1 MIIWLRKNRL
11 LISNMALKLGKDE
24 IKEILSKYQKQ
35 KATEANLVRAAV
47 LVPLFYWD
55 GKYHLLFTQR
65 SNKVTYHKGQ
75 VSFPGGVHTKDDP
88 SLLGTALRES
98 YEEIGLKV
106 EDVEILGE
114 LDDTVTL
121 FSGFAI
127 SSFVAFIPY
136 PYLFRVNQ
144 EEIDELFDIPLSVLS
159 DKNNFRIEYQVVSG
173 RVLPTYFY
181 EYRGRVIWGATA
193 RITNQLVGLLFPG
206 CGAPL

>member
-1 MIIWLRKNRL
+1 
-11 LISNMALKLGKDE
+11 MALKLGKDE
-24 IKEILSKYQKQ
+24 IKQILSQYQKQ
-35 KATEANLVRAAV
+35 KVTETNLVRAAV

-55 GKYHLLFTQR
+55 GEYHLLFTQR

-206 CGAPL
+206 WEAPL